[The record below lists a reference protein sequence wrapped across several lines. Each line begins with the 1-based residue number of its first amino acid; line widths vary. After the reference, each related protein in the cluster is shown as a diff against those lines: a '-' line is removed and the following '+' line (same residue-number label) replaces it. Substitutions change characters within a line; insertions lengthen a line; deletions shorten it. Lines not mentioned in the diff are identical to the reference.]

1 MRLEFT
7 KMHGLGNDFVLID
20 AVRKPVTLSPAQIRR
35 LAHRHFGVGC
45 DQVLVV
51 ELPVREGTD
60 FRYRIFNAD
69 GSEAGACGNG
79 ARCFARFVH
88 ARGLSDKRA
97 LVLDTLGGL
106 VRTTLLPDDQVE
118 VDMGVP
124 CFEPAEIPFHAPAD
138 ATTHILEIAAP
149 MADQMAD
156 RGDQTVAEK
165 VEISALAL
173 GNPHAVLLVEDVET
187 APVSRLGP
195 LIERHERFPQGVNV
209 GFLQVVD
216 PGQGRLRVHE
226 RGSGETLACGS
237 GACAAVVAGV
247 RRGLFR
253 RGAPVTIALR
263 GGELRIT
270 WPGEGHSVMMTGP
283 AAFVFEG
290 TIEL

>member
-20 AVRKPVTLSPAQIRR
+20 AVRKPVTLSPGQIRR

-51 ELPVREGTD
+51 EPAVREGTD

-69 GSEAGACGNG
+69 GGEAGACGNG

-88 ARGLSDKRA
+88 ARGLSDKRT

-106 VRTTLLPDDQVE
+106 VRTTLLPDGQVE

-124 CFEPAEIPFHAPAD
+124 RFEPAEIPFHAPAA
-138 ATTHILEIAAP
+138 ATTHILEIVVPAAGQ
-149 MADQMAD
+149 ADIE
-156 RGDQTVAEK
+156 R

-173 GNPHAVLLVEDVET
+173 GNPHAVLIVDDVET
-187 APVSRLGP
+187 APVARLGP
-195 LIERHERFPQGVNV
+195 LIEGHERFPQGVNV

-216 PGQGRLRVHE
+216 PGRGRLRVHE

-283 AAFVFEG
+283 ATFVFEG
-290 TIEL
+290 NIEL